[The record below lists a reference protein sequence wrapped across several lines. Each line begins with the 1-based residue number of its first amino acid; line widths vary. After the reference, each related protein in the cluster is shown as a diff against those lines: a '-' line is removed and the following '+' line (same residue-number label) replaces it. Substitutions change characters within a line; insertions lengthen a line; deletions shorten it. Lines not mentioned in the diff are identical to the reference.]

1 MKIALL
7 TLGTRGDVQPY
18 AVLGRALKDRG
29 HEVTLSTAT
38 NFESFAR
45 SYGIGFRPVQADF
58 QALVNSPEG
67 REMMKNPFRARKY
80 FKQLVHPMIYDSL
93 TTFYGLAK
101 ESDCVLYHVKALGDY
116 YAEKFPEKMIRAN
129 VVPAVEPTAEFPNP
143 VFSGL
148 SVPAF
153 FNRFTY
159 TMADAGLR
167 MMHKPIMQFREAN
180 SLGKK
185 ISKDLAISSI
195 YGISSN
201 FLARPKDYPS
211 NSYFTGFWFDES
223 SAPLSAELLQFLK
236 AGAPPLLITFG
247 SMPFDVS
254 FDLQKAVVNISK
266 RFDLRILV
274 VKGWG
279 FENTDQLQSHDTIKV
294 INSAPFGELLPLVK
308 AAVHHGGIGTTAE
321 CLRAGI
327 PFLPC
332 PVIYPMGDQ
341 HFWSQLAYQ
350 KGYAVHPVPLKK
362 LSETLL
368 TERVKELLY
377 DEQLY
382 NNVRGI
388 KETLKSEHGVQAS
401 IRIIENHFAGNKALH
416 KTRMQSGDET
426 R

>member
-1 MKIALL
+1 
-7 TLGTRGDVQPY
+7 
-18 AVLGRALKDRG
+18 
-29 HEVTLSTAT
+29 
-38 NFESFAR
+38 
-45 SYGIGFRPVQADF
+45 GIGFRPVQADF

-67 REMMKNPFRARKY
+67 KEMMKNPFRARKY
-80 FKQLVHPMIYDSL
+80 FKQLVHPMIYDCL
-93 TTFYGLAK
+93 TTFYALAK
-101 ESDCVLYHVKALGDY
+101 ESDCVLYHVKALGDF
-116 YAEKFPEKMIRAN
+116 YAQEFPEKMIRAN
-129 VVPAVEPTAEFPNP
+129 VVPAVQPTDEFPNP

-167 MMHKPIMQFREAN
+167 MMHKPIMQFREVN
-180 SLGKK
+180 SMGRK
-185 ISKDLAISSI
+185 IPKDLALSSL

-201 FLARPKDYPS
+201 FLAKPRDYPA

-223 SAPLSAELLQFLK
+223 STPLSADLLQFLQ
-236 AGAPPLLITFG
+236 AGEPPLLVTFG
-247 SMPFDVS
+247 SMPFGVS
-254 FDLQKAVVNISK
+254 FDIQKAVINLSK
-266 RFDLRILV
+266 RFGLRILI

-279 FENTDQLQSHDTIKV
+279 FENTDQFEAHDTIKV

-308 AAVHHGGIGTTAE
+308 AAIHHGGIGTTAE

-341 HFWSQLAYQ
+341 HFWSQLSYR

-362 LSETLL
+362 LSETSL
-368 TERVKELLY
+368 TGSVKELLN

-382 NNVRGI
+382 SNVRNM
-388 KETLKSEHGVQAS
+388 KERLRSENGVQAA
-401 IRIIENHFAGNKALH
+401 IDIIENHFAGIKLTQKN
-416 KTRMQSGDET
+416 
-426 R
+426 